1 MATGMGDDRP
11 PGLGSSIRLLPW
23 QVQVGVSVLLLGMFV
38 ATLAMFPTLQGT
50 LPMLFVFLV
59 AGLPLGLSGLRVR
72 RTQLLEASERARAEA
87 EMDDLRRVV
96 AEAAERGGVTHRT
109 LSKRGYTSPKIRRWI
124 ALECGVVLPDRDV

>member
-1 MATGMGDDRP
+1 MAIGMEDDRP
-11 PGLGSSIRLLPW
+11 PGFGSSIRLLPW

-59 AGLPLGLSGLRVR
+59 AGLPLGLSGLGVR

>member
-1 MATGMGDDRP
+1 MATGMEDDRP
-11 PGLGSSIRLLPW
+11 PGFGSSIRLLPW
-23 QVQVGVSVLLLGMFV
+23 QVQVGVSILLLGMFV

-50 LPMLFVFLV
+50 LPMLFAFLV
-59 AGLPLGLSGLRVR
+59 AGLPLGLSGLGVR

-124 ALECGVVLPDRDV
+124 GLECGVVLPDRDV